1 MSEEYGTVGGV
12 PVSEDDIA
20 AMVANAEAGFP
31 GVTMR
36 RARPVRPSM
45 GEGPSRTVSVRLDPQ
60 LDAALTARQRESG
73 QTTSELIRAALIA
86 HRPAACSW
94 GWPRPPPGTGQ
105 ASVITRRRTSRME
118 AKYRSQEFPELTYSK
133 EKSFFQ
139 PA

>member
-45 GEGPSRTVSVRLDPQ
+45 GIARRLSILCLFHILSHPKPLSDV
-60 LDAALTARQRESG
+60 
-73 QTTSELIRAALIA
+73 
-86 HRPAACSW
+86 
-94 GWPRPPPGTGQ
+94 
-105 ASVITRRRTSRME
+105 AS
-118 AKYRSQEFPELTYSK
+118 
-133 EKSFFQ
+133 
-139 PA
+139 

>member
-36 RARPVRPSM
+36 RTRPGRLSM
-45 GEGPSRTVSVRLDPQ
+45 GEGPSRTVAVRLDPQ
-60 LDAALTARQRESG
+60 LDAAPTTRRRESG

-86 HRPAACSW
+86 YLPAA
-94 GWPRPPPGTGQ
+94 
-105 ASVITRRRTSRME
+105 
-118 AKYRSQEFPELTYSK
+118 
-133 EKSFFQ
+133 
-139 PA
+139 